1 MSTAAPPPAGSQTG
15 QELHEPRSRRGTP
28 VWEIAHLY
36 PLQGHWSEHAYFGL
50 ETERRIEYADGC
62 LEFLPMPTRSHELI
76 VQFLYDLLKA
86 WVTSRQAGRVF
97 FSGYRVRTIESA
109 YRLPDLLYVSNDRRQ
124 EEQFAH
130 GADLAIEVVSEGE
143 ENRRRDLREKRAEY
157 AAAGIPE
164 YWIVDPEQK
173 TITVLTLDG
182 DEYRVHG
189 EFNPGAT
196 ATSVLLEGFTVDVTA
211 CFAAADDAAAN

>member
-1 MSTAAPPPAGSQTG
+1 TVTPATQPIAESPA
-15 QELHEPRSRRGTP
+15 EPRSRRGTP

-143 ENRRRDLREKRAEY
+143 ENRRRDLREKR
-157 AAAGIPE
+157 
-164 YWIVDPEQK
+164 DPEQK

-189 EFNPGAT
+189 EFKPGAT
-196 ATSVLLEGFTVDVTA
+196 ASSALLKGFAVDVAA
-211 CFAAADDAAAN
+211 CFAAAEVQ

>member
-36 PLQGHWSEHAYFGL
+36 PLQGHWSEQAYFGL
-50 ETERRIEYADGC
+50 ETKRRIEYADGC
-62 LEFLPMPTRSHELI
+62 LEFLPMPTRSHERI
-76 VQFLYDLLKA
+76 VKFLFRLLDEFA
-86 WVTSRQAGRVF
+86 LRTGRGEAFFAGI
-97 FSGYRVRTIESA
+97 RVRTIDRF
-109 YRLPDLLYVSNDRRQ
+109 YRLPDLLFITSDRPQ

-157 AAAGIPE
+157 AAAGVPE